1 MAVAGEHGGGFE
13 QVVAAL
19 VRLCGVRA
27 HRGTTGNGRL
37 AVRYDLGRG
46 SPAGWAPMIARR
58 RAIDRVRS
66 ATASAR
72 ERRAA
77 LALSLAHVSQTPPD
91 SYDRERLRRCL
102 AGLSAPQREAIMLAF
117 YSGHRYREVA
127 DMLGIPVGTVK
138 SRIRAGLIKLRDGM
152 HNSPAGTGPQK
163 RPRVQPHYDD
173 QPPQRQRRV
182 SRAASAAF
190 MAAGRP
196 GRPAVPGP
204 PGVIR
209 PTYPAHAHGLGVRCG
224 VGAGSLVRPLEAGE
238 KITVC
243 SALRARFAQRGAA
256 A

>member
-1 MAVAGEHGGGFE
+1 MAWPGRHGRSRGEHGGGFE
-13 QVVAAL
+13 HVVAAL

-46 SPAGWAPMIARR
+46 SPG
-58 RAIDRVRS
+58 
-66 ATASAR
+66 
-72 ERRAA
+72 
-77 LALSLAHVSQTPPD
+77 
-91 SYDRERLRRCL
+91 

-117 YSGHRYREVA
+117 YSGHRYHEVA
-127 DMLGIPVGTVK
+127 DMLGIPVGTDPGRADQAPRRHAQQP
-138 SRIRAGLIKLRDGM
+138 SRYR
-152 HNSPAGTGPQK
+152 PAK
-163 RPRVQPHYDD
+163 AARVQPHCDD

-243 SALRARFAQRGAA
+243 SSLRARFAQRGAA

>member
-1 MAVAGEHGGGFE
+1 MAWPGRHGRSRGEHGGGFE
-13 QVVAAL
+13 HVVAAL

-46 SPAGWAPMIARR
+46 SPG
-58 RAIDRVRS
+58 
-66 ATASAR
+66 
-72 ERRAA
+72 
-77 LALSLAHVSQTPPD
+77 
-91 SYDRERLRRCL
+91 